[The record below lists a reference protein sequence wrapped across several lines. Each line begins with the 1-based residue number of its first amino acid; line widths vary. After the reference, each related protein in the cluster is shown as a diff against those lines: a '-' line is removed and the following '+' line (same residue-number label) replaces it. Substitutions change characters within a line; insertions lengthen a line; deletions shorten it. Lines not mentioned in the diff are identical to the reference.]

1 MKNLDIDIK
10 VFSEYAVNFIHDIN
24 EYNNQQDKEIT
35 PFKLQ
40 KLLYFVYA
48 YALVVLEMKL
58 WNDSF
63 EKWSIGPILPAVF
76 FHYGQYGNK
85 QIPKTNNDIEF
96 ETLPNWER
104 LDLDALMLEVH
115 QKFTDFELVPIACSE
130 PWKKTPDNAKISD
143 KDIIDY
149 YSQNNVNDR
158 LLNEIIYRQSKV
170 NFDFLTQNE

>member
-63 EKWSIGPILPAVF
+63 EKWSIGPILPEVF
-76 FHYGQYGNK
+76 FHYDQYGNK
-85 QIPKTNNDIEF
+85 QIPKTNNEIEF
-96 ETLPNWER
+96 ETLPDWER
-104 LDLDALMLEVH
+104 VELECLMLEVH
-115 QKFTDFELVPIACSE
+115 QKFTDFELVAIACSE

-143 KDIIDY
+143 QDIIDY

-158 LLNEIIYRQSKV
+158 LLNEIIYRPSE
-170 NFDFLTQNE
+170 NDFSFLD

>member
-48 YALVVLEMKL
+48 YALVVWEMKL

-63 EKWSIGPILPAVF
+63 EKWSIGPILPEVF

-115 QKFTDFELVPIACSE
+115 QKFTDFELVSIACSE

-143 KDIIDY
+143 QDIIDY

>member
-63 EKWSIGPILPAVF
+63 EKWSIGPILPEVF
-76 FHYGQYGNK
+76 FHYDQYGNK
-85 QIPKTNNDIEF
+85 QIPKINNEIEF
-96 ETLPNWER
+96 ETLPDWER
-104 LDLDALMLEVH
+104 VELECLMLEVH
-115 QKFTDFELVPIACSE
+115 QKFTDFELVAIACSE

-143 KDIIDY
+143 QDIIDY

-158 LLNEIIYRQSKV
+158 LLNEIIYRPSE
-170 NFDFLTQNE
+170 NDFSFLD

>member
-63 EKWSIGPILPAVF
+63 EKWSIGPILPEVF
-76 FHYGQYGNK
+76 FHYSPYGNK
-85 QIPKTNNDIEF
+85 QIDKTNNEIEF
-96 ETLPNWER
+96 ETLPDWER
-104 LDLDALMLEVH
+104 VELECLMLEVH
-115 QKFTDFELVPIACSE
+115 QKFTDFELVPIACSD

-143 KDIIDY
+143 QDIIDY

-158 LLNEIIYRQSKV
+158 LLNEIIYRPSE
-170 NFDFLTQNE
+170 NDFSFLD

>member
-48 YALVVLEMKL
+48 YALVVLEIKL

-63 EKWSIGPILPAVF
+63 EKWSIGPILPEVF

-85 QIPKTNNDIEF
+85 QIDKTNNDIKF

-115 QKFTDFELVPIACSE
+115 QKFTDFELVAIACSE

-143 KDIIDY
+143 QDIIDY

-158 LLNEIIYRQSKV
+158 LLNEIIYRPSE
-170 NFDFLTQNE
+170 NDFSFLD